1 MKISPKQF
9 GRGRIGRGRPLFGSL
24 TFRLFMCIAA
34 FCLLPIW
41 IFFARAYRGVERYV
55 LSEKGSGLYA
65 LSVSRAGSVSEYFKD
80 RLKTADML
88 ANLPCI
94 SSFLNAKIDRVQFAE
109 EFEKFFLNADFK
121 ECFIFSKDGALMYS
135 SKFASGIKSA
145 TDEVLDGT
153 QILDT
158 YRRAVE
164 SGKIAVSALSTN
176 PLDGNPAVFIASIVR
191 SNDAF
196 AGVCVFSVDLKRIS
210 SIISGEASD
219 GGSFI
224 CIYSKNIPYILSQ
237 SGDSFELVPSEPI
250 ILKDGAVFANN
261 QLSGPAD
268 GVPAVSEEGA
278 DIVAAWDY
286 IPMLR
291 WYVFSTDN
299 VADNTGFLLKYRREL
314 LIFSFV
320 LLPFCALCA
329 KIVSRGALSPVR
341 RLIARSEKML
351 YGDFSDSSPVRASM
365 EFKVL
370 ADNFA
375 SIRNMIVS
383 FMDRSSNKTKE
394 VASGLS
400 EMLSMTREREKMLEL
415 ASDAVKNMHSKA
427 SGMTGISNSLKENL
441 STVLAASEETVVNA
455 EGGLVHIE
463 KIEASMKDLNS
474 FSAELT
480 EQLKGLYGSAEII
493 ERVVE
498 TMENVSDKTNLLS
511 LNAAIESKKAGDYGK
526 GFSVVAAEIGALA
539 TQTANSTVEIEK
551 GISAMMASVNAGIS
565 GMNVFAKKV
574 ESSYADMMVVSSHL
588 TGIIQRV
595 QGLPMRL
602 DSALESVAEQSSSSV
617 EVCAQLDSLKREIS
631 KILDSV
637 LKTTSLA
644 AETLAKVQ
652 KKDGSGIV

>member
-1 MKISPKQF
+1 MKISPKHL
-9 GRGRIGRGRPLFGSL
+9 GRGRTGRGRPLFGSL
-24 TFRLFMCIAA
+24 SFRLFICIAA
-34 FCLLPIW
+34 FCLIPLW
-41 IFFARAYRGVERYV
+41 AFFARAYKGIERYV
-55 LSEKGSGLYA
+55 LSERGGGLYA
-65 LSVSRAGSVSEYFKD
+65 LSVSRAVSVSEYFKD

-88 ANLPCI
+88 ASLPCI
-94 SSFLNAKIDRVQFAE
+94 SSFLNAKIDRVQFTE
-109 EFEKFFLNADFK
+109 EFEKFFSNADFK

-153 QILDT
+153 QISDT

-164 SGKIAVSALSTN
+164 SGKIAVSTLSTN

-191 SNDAF
+191 SSDAF
-196 AGVCVFSVDLKRIS
+196 AGVCVFSVDLKRVA
-210 SIISGEASD
+210 SIISGDVSG

-224 CIYSKNIPYILSQ
+224 CVYSKNIPYILSH
-237 SGDSFELVPSEPI
+237 SGDSFELVPREPL
-250 ILKDGAVFANN
+250 ILKDGTAFANN

-268 GVPAVSEEGA
+268 GVSAMSAEGE

-291 WYVFSTDN
+291 WYVFSTDK
-299 VADNTGFLLKYRREL
+299 ALESTGVLLKYRREL
-314 LIFSFV
+314 LIFSIL

-351 YGDFSDSSPVRASM
+351 YGDFSDSSPVKASM
-365 EFKVL
+365 EFKIL

-375 SIRNMIVS
+375 SIRNMIIS
-383 FMDRSSNKTKE
+383 FMDRSSNKTRE
-394 VASGLS
+394 VSSALS
-400 EMLSMTREREKMLEL
+400 DMLSMTREREKMLGL
-415 ASDAVKNMHSKA
+415 ASDSVKSMRSKA
-427 SGMTGISNSLKENL
+427 SGMAEISNSLKENL

-474 FSAELT
+474 FSSELT

-498 TMENVSDKTNLLS
+498 TMENVADKTNLLS

-602 DSALESVAEQSSSSV
+602 DSALESVAEQSSSSA
-617 EVCAQLDSLKREIS
+617 EICSQMDSLKREIS

-637 LKTTSLA
+637 LKTASLA

-652 KKDGSGIV
+652 KKDGSGIL